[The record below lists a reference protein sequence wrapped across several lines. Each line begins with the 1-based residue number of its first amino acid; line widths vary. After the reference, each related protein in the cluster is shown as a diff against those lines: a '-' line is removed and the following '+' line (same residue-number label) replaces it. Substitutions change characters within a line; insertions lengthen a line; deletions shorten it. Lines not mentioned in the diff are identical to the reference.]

1 MGFRILFIVNFKIK
15 PGKCPDNTKGLL
27 LMKSVQ
33 CSQNLQG
40 YNLRLLRLEFIFFT
54 NKRYFSSQLIKN
66 ILGSFK
72 QKCPSMTRKIGNVFK
87 IMGNIFPEFLLHGS
101 DLAR

>member
-1 MGFRILFIVNFKIK
+1 MGFRILFMVNIKIK
-15 PGKCPDNTKGLL
+15 PGKCPDNTKSLL

-54 NKRYFSSQLIKN
+54 NKRYFSSQLINN
-66 ILGSFK
+66 ILGNFGPDSD
-72 QKCPSMTRKIGNVFK
+72 QKMVKLASNYYNFLRK
-87 IMGNIFPEFLLHGS
+87 FLGGEWFNFNL
-101 DLAR
+101 

>member
-1 MGFRILFIVNFKIK
+1 MGFRILFMVNIKIK

-54 NKRYFSSQLIKN
+54 NKKYFSSQRINN
-66 ILGSFK
+66 ILGTFK
-72 QKCPSMTRKIGNVFK
+72 QQWPSVRRKIGNVFK
-87 IMGNIFPEFLLHGS
+87 IMGNIFPEFLLNGS